1 MNKLDELIAILDNHL
16 TAPIELMSHVDLLAA
31 ALKEIKEALS
41 KQAQAPIQALE

>member
-31 ALKEIKEALS
+31 ALKEIKEALTPKS
-41 KQAQAPIQALE
+41 AAGM